1 MAKKKE
7 IEDGVIPP
15 EPQVKR
21 IPVKLDDKTTIY
33 VREGKDINKAL
44 EKYRNRSLS
53 FTKNIGE

>member
-21 IPVKLDDKTTIY
+21 IPVQLDSKTTIY
-33 VREGKDINKAL
+33 VKEGKDIEKVL
-44 EKYRNRSLS
+44 ERYRNRSLS
-53 FTKNIGE
+53 FTKSIE

>member
-7 IEDGVIPP
+7 IEDGVILP
-15 EPQVKR
+15 EPVCNR

-33 VREGKDINKAL
+33 IKEGKDIEKVL

-53 FTKNIGE
+53 FSKSLE

>member
-1 MAKKKE
+1 MAKKKI

-33 VREGKDINKAL
+33 VKEGKDIEKVL
-44 EKYRNRSLS
+44 ERYRNRSLS
-53 FTKNIGE
+53 FTKSIE